1 MQQATILARLLS
13 AAAVCVT
20 VAGPAFAADAT
31 PATPAAQAQPM
42 AQTPD
47 TAITS
52 KVKAALQDDKRL
64 ATLQIDVS
72 TTDGVVV
79 LKGNVP
85 SADNVQQ
92 AVQLASAVPGVKNI
106 RNELKVAG

>member
-1 MQQATILARLLS
+1 MQQLNTAFARLLTAAVVT
-13 AAAVCVT
+13 AAACGG
-20 VAGPAFAADAT
+20 AMAADAA
-31 PATPAAQAQPM
+31 PVVAQASPV
-42 AQTPD
+42 AQTAD

-52 KVKAALQDDKRL
+52 KVKAALSDDKRL

-79 LKGNVP
+79 LKGNLP
-85 SADNVQQ
+85 SADTVQQ
-92 AVQLASAVPGVKNI
+92 AVQAAGAVPGVKTI